1 MTKKQKNNL
10 TAEWL
15 IVYDMKQSLASH
27 SRSPER
33 MMQPRMISDATLRNK

>member
-1 MTKKQKNNL
+1 MTKKQKNNF

-15 IVYDMKQSLASH
+15 TVYDLKQSLASH

-33 MMQPRMISDATLRNK
+33 MMESRMISDAILRNM